1 MRKIVVDD
9 FILAITWIEMA
20 NQEISLLAV
29 SLANGEVQFYRQDIL
44 IEKLRF
50 NTGIISMTCGRFGR
64 EDGVL
69 VMVSKGYF

>member
-1 MRKIVVDD
+1 
-9 FILAITWIEMA
+9 MA
-20 NQEISLLAV
+20 NQDISLLAV
-29 SLANGEVQFYRQDIL
+29 SLANGEVHFYRQDIL

-69 VMVSKGYF
+69 VMVSKGETIYLIFKKSDFTYL